1 MRERAEMEEDD
12 SMQPDAAGEFSLS
25 LHPNRS
31 LSQSG
36 FVILMGAVA
45 LVSFVSG
52 MVFLSMGAWP
62 VFGFFGLDV
71 LLIYIAFRLN
81 FRAAQRYETIRI
93 AQDYL
98 TITRMAPDGRSVVEE
113 FEAYW
118 ARAMITGGQLLITN
132 RGRAYEVGNFLGEDE
147 KLEVQEM
154 IAAAL
159 DTYRKGGLLHSPSPS
174 TSIIS

>member
-71 LLIYIAFRLN
+71 AAIYLAFRWN
-81 FRAAQRYETIRI
+81 YRAARAYETVQLSDTALKIRKVD
-93 AQDYL
+93 ARGNETAYVSQ
-98 TITRMAPDGRSVVEE
+98 P
-113 FEAYW
+113 YW
-118 ARAMITGGQLLITN
+118 ARVQYDKEAEEDVAIDITSHGRRLTVGAFLSPEERLQFGEALRFELDRLRRQGFAPVATN
-132 RGRAYEVGNFLGEDE
+132 
-147 KLEVQEM
+147 
-154 IAAAL
+154 
-159 DTYRKGGLLHSPSPS
+159 
-174 TSIIS
+174 